1 MAPPHAFGNSSS
13 HVDHEE
19 GDDLPS
25 LEDLMFDVERAQG
38 SQRPSLELGLEKPDH
53 LTECSA
59 HNECNNASTPE
70 QQGET
75 SQDVDSNSC
84 SNSVKYSSSSATSN
98 GHRGKHYSL
107 SPHSTSVTGLEIGY
121 GF

>member
-1 MAPPHAFGNSSS
+1 
-13 HVDHEE
+13 
-19 GDDLPS
+19 
-25 LEDLMFDVERAQG
+25 MFDVERAQG
-38 SQRPSLELGLEKPDH
+38 SQRPSLELGLKKPDH
-53 LTECSA
+53 LTESLA
-59 HNECNNASTPE
+59 HDECNNASTPE

-84 SNSVKYSSSSATSN
+84 STSDKYSSSSATSD

-107 SPHSTSVTGLEIGY
+107 SPHSTPVTGSEVGY